1 MRVCTKDELLSEVCC
16 GSGGDCDNHPVW
28 TSTLEP
34 EEPTTTIIVTNTTTT
49 VQVSCGNHDA
59 STCAECP
66 QGHGA
71 KWCNGDCVWK
81 SGSCVLGAKDL
92 ENTDK
97 DCWKHCKKTQG
108 PCSWCGTKG
117 MCCTTKSGWTD
128 TSNGCDG
135 TFGGSKF
142 HTCALKPDNSTTTTT
157 TTSTDTTSTDTT
169 STDTTTSTSTDT
181 VAGCKSDT
189 WPDVKK
195 GKICDD
201 CLALIKIKSY
211 GTCGKYCKS
220 LGLACVSAY
229 EEVSNTCTIE
239 STFGCDT
246 KVLGSDGKVTSD
258 ALCKCTADTGSTA
271 KQTTTAT
278 GKTTTMGGGAK
289 MSGHGGGGGI
299 ATPGS
304 RMDPEAGAEVTSAE
318 EGENEEQEHEQEQ
331 EEEDDDEEEEGE
343 EEEDED
349 EEEEEDEE
357 KEEEEEEEEKD
368 KEGEEKEKEEGEEGI
383 ASRIARLLEGL
394 LANEGH

>member
-1 MRVCTKDELLSEVCC
+1 M
-16 GSGGDCDNHPVW
+16 G
-28 TSTLEP
+28 
-34 EEPTTTIIVTNTTTT
+34 
-49 VQVSCGNHDA
+49 
-59 STCAECP
+59 
-66 QGHGA
+66 
-71 KWCNGDCVWK
+71 
-81 SGSCVLGAKDL
+81 
-92 ENTDK
+92 
-97 DCWKHCKKTQG
+97 WKHCKKTQG

-117 MCCTTKSGWTD
+117 MCCTTWAGWTD

-142 HTCALKPDNSTTTTT
+142 HTCALKTDNSTTTTT

-169 STDTTTSTSTDT
+169 STDTTSTSTDT

-195 GKICDD
+195 GKVCDD

-239 STFGCDT
+239 STFGCDA

-271 KQTTTAT
+271 KDTSVDATATAKAATGATTT
-278 GKTTTMGGGAK
+278 

-299 ATPGS
+299 AYPGS

-318 EGENEEQEHEQEQ
+318 EGE
-331 EEEDDDEEEEGE
+331 
-343 EEEDED
+343 
-349 EEEEEDEE
+349 
-357 KEEEEEEEEKD
+357 KEEEEEEEE
-368 KEGEEKEKEEGEEGI
+368 EEEDDEEEEQEEEEEEEEEENEEERRKKKEERRKKKE
-383 ASRIARLLEGL
+383 A
-394 LANEGH
+394 H